1 MLSSTLYV
9 TEAFHAAT
17 ERILQCT
24 LAGSLEKASNVG
36 TVLLCTHSA
45 LNSSPNSAMFSN
57 ASPNSA
63 RFSETRRHH
72 HHIHLSS
79 QYTLFPIFLTLFPK
93 LWKRSGKTIV
103 LTYPWVNPFVMIFK
117 PKFAYIGIF
126 AKIWTKMAFQEL
138 HKNSILHCV
147 VMNIIFRLFCIV
159 ILELMVPYRFNSPEC
174 LYLHPS
180 AQCWISQV

>member
-117 PKFAYIGIF
+117 PNSKFYHFVELGIQKGSQRSNQIATL
-126 AKIWTKMAFQEL
+126 AKL
-138 HKNSILHCV
+138 V
-147 VMNIIFRLFCIV
+147 
-159 ILELMVPYRFNSPEC
+159 
-174 LYLHPS
+174 
-180 AQCWISQV
+180 